1 MLELVLSSDFPR
13 LSVKGRSFRSM
24 ELWQSIGTLDF
35 ILDVMKEVYKISF
48 ISTPPPKHYNSNN
61 ASSLREA
68 DFVDQTT
75 AELSG

>member
-1 MLELVLSSDFPR
+1 
-13 LSVKGRSFRSM
+13 M

-61 ASSLREA
+61 TSLLREA
-68 DFVDQTT
+68 DFVDQVIF
-75 AELSG
+75 